1 MANEEN
7 VKKDKK
13 EKKENLFTKI
23 RKAPSKFAAK
33 HPKLTKGISVT
44 GKVVGGVSTVITA
57 IAVKRLRKSGKKSW
71 KTEQRSCISDSGK
84 GGTDSELRLQ
94 VKRSGANFLFRE
106 ALWIIF

>member
-57 IAVKRLRKSGKKSW
+57 IAVKRTIEDRMQAPEIRKEVLEDG
-71 KTEQRSCISDSGK
+71 TEIMH
-84 GGTDSELRLQ
+84 
-94 VKRSGANFLFRE
+94 F
-106 ALWIIF
+106 

>member
-23 RKAPSKFAAK
+23 RKAPGRFAAK

-57 IAVKRLRKSGKKSW
+57 IAVKRTIEDRMQAPEIRKEVLEDG
-71 KTEQRSCISDSGK
+71 TE
-84 GGTDSELRLQ
+84 
-94 VKRSGANFLFRE
+94 VMHF
-106 ALWIIF
+106 